1 MPSLLRIPW
10 ISRGWTPAGGART
23 GTSESSV
30 QLLSCVWLLATPWT
44 AAHQAS
50 LSFTNS
56 WSLLKLMSVESG
68 MPYNHL
74 ILCCPLLLLPST
86 FCSVR
91 VFSNESVLPTRCPKY
106 CSCSFSINP
115 SNEYSG
121 LTSFRIDWFDLL
133 AGQGI
138 LKRLLQHHS
147 RKASV
152 LQGLA
157 FFVVQLS
164 HPYMTAGKNVALT
177 R

>member
-1 MPSLLRIPW
+1 MKFYSERVWDFCCRPQFMIDSIQSLSP
-10 ISRGWTPAGGART
+10 
-23 GTSESSV
+23 
-30 QLLSCVWLLATPWT
+30 VWLFATPWT

-56 WSLLKLMSVESG
+56 RSLLKLMSVKSV
-68 MPYNHL
+68 MPYNHP

-86 FCSVR
+86 FHNVR

-115 SNEYSG
+115 SNEYLG
-121 LTSFRIDWFDLL
+121 LTSFRIDWFDLP

-147 RKASV
+147 WKASI
-152 LQGLA
+152 LQRLA
-157 FFVVQLS
+157 FFVVQRS